1 MLNFD
6 IFVCGSQVCRD
17 FVVEALLDSGASL
30 NFISAQM
37 VERFSLPTQ
46 EGPLVTVAV
55 ANGERV

>member
-6 IFVCGSQVCRD
+6 IFVCGSQVSRD